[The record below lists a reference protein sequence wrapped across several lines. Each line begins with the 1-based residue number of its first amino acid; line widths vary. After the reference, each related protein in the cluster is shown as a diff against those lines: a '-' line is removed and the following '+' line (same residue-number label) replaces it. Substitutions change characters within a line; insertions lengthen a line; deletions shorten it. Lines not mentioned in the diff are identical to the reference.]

1 MLYYFFGGIMYAII
15 ENGGKQYKVSP
26 GETIRVEKLSLES
39 GSEITLDKVLM
50 VARENKSTYG
60 SPYVSGVKVIAS
72 VENTGKAKKVLVFKQ
87 RPRKV
92 YRKLRGHRQSCTSLK
107 IKEIVLED
115 THGT

>member
-1 MLYYFFGGIMYAII
+1 MYAIV
-15 ENGGKQYKVSP
+15 ENSGKQYKITP
-26 GETIRVEKLSLES
+26 GDTIRVEKLFLES

-50 VARENKSTYG
+50 VARENKSIYG
-60 SPYVSGVKVIAS
+60 SPYVNGVKVIAS

-92 YRKLRGHRQSCTSLK
+92 YRKLRGHRQPFTSLK